1 MKKKQAITILA
12 SIETYENLISFQ
24 NLNELND

>member
-12 SIETYENLISFQ
+12 SIETYENLVSFQ
-24 NLNELND
+24 TIEELN